1 MMGGILSMEQ
11 VKHFQNI
18 MDWEEYEEDENIPD
32 EIKLTLLDTGYRKND
47 VIEGGDTGEVTNCD
61 VYKLREVLFVP
72 LWKIFGLFAK
82 KTSEKFFTSLFMK
95 KFRKIST
102 RVAFNCVN
110 GSVLKVRTTSHRLK
124 ILIYSL
130 L

>member
-11 VKHFQNI
+11 VKQFQNI

-61 VYKLREVLFVP
+61 AYNLREVLFV
-72 LWKIFGLFAK
+72 
-82 KTSEKFFTSLFMK
+82 
-95 KFRKIST
+95 
-102 RVAFNCVN
+102 
-110 GSVLKVRTTSHRLK
+110 
-124 ILIYSL
+124 L

>member
-61 VYKLREVLFVP
+61 VY
-72 LWKIFGLFAK
+72 
-82 KTSEKFFTSLFMK
+82 
-95 KFRKIST
+95 
-102 RVAFNCVN
+102 
-110 GSVLKVRTTSHRLK
+110 
-124 ILIYSL
+124 
-130 L
+130 